1 MKINALIGK
10 GGEKMVI
17 DMVEDITGLP
27 VDYYVTLNFKGFR
40 EIVDTLG
47 GVEINVPF
55 DMDYDDPYQN
65 LHIHLKKGKQVLDG
79 KKAEQFVRYRKG
91 NHNGEGYED
100 GDLGRIKMQQ
110 LFMREFV
117 NQKLKLKYLLKAD
130 EIFYTLKKNMRTNIE
145 IGDIRYFIKDIKNI
159 KTPEING
166 YTLPGY
172 SRYIGGQWFY
182 IYDKK
187 KTKELIEQNFYYSN

>member
-1 MKINALIGK
+1 
-10 GGEKMVI
+10 MVI

>member
-1 MKINALIGK
+1 
-10 GGEKMVI
+10 
-17 DMVEDITGLP
+17 
-27 VDYYVTLNFKGFR
+27 
-40 EIVDTLG
+40 
-47 GVEINVPF
+47 
-55 DMDYDDPYQN
+55 
-65 LHIHLKKGKQVLDG
+65 
-79 KKAEQFVRYRKG
+79 
-91 NHNGEGYED
+91 
-100 GDLGRIKMQQ
+100 MQQ